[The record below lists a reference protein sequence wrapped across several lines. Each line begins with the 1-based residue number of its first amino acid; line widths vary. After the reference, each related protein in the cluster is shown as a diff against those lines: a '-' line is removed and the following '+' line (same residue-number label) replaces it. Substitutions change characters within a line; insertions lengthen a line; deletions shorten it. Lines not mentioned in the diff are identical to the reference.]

1 MNFELSLKKSF
12 NGFHIDVNLSINE
25 ELLVLFGPS
34 GAGKTLIL
42 RMISGIVRPDEGV
55 VVIGDEKVF
64 DSENHINL
72 PVRDRRIGYL
82 FQDYA
87 LFPHMTVYGNIAYG
101 INHLERPLLQKKVD
115 ELIDVMRLS
124 GLEKRY
130 PHELSGGQKQRCAL
144 ARTLAIEPRVL
155 LLDEPFSALDFQVR
169 EKLRADLLRIHTL
182 YPITTILVTHDLE
195 EAFMLGKK
203 IAVINNGRI
212 EQAGPREEV
221 FYRPRTRSVAKF
233 IGTRNIFDGTV
244 VESDGPQVTI
254 LNEDIGVVRAFVTEG
269 TRLQTGQEVSFC
281 IRPEEV
287 IIIRPDRPLDY
298 RVQDNI
304 IEGEIISI
312 IGKGSTQIMFLKTGG
327 GDTFL
332 KIELP
337 NFVVRKLS
345 LGKGGRIRVSL
356 KKESLW
362 VIP

>member
-1 MNFELSLKKSF
+1 MNLKVRLKKSF
-12 NGFHIDVNLSINE
+12 DGFNLDINLSVKE
-25 ELLVLFGPS
+25 DLLVLFGPS
-34 GAGKTLIL
+34 GAGKSLIL
-42 RMISGIVRPDEGV
+42 KMVSGIVVPDEGIV
-55 VVIGDEKVF
+55 EIGAERVY
-64 DSENHINL
+64 DSQNHIDL
-72 PVRDRRIGYL
+72 PVRNRRIGYL

-87 LFPHMTVYGNIAYG
+87 LFPHKTVYGNIAYG
-101 INHLERPLLQKKVD
+101 INQLERSIVQKKVG

-124 GLEKRY
+124 GLEKRF

-195 EAFMLGKK
+195 EAYMLGKK

-221 FYRPRTRSVAKF
+221 FYKPRTRSVARF
-233 IGTRNIFDGTV
+233 IGTRNIFDGTI
-244 VESDGPQVTI
+244 EGMDGHLVTMR
-254 LNEDIGVVRAFVTEG
+254 NKDIGLVKAFVSEG
-269 TRLQTGQEVSFC
+269 TELQTGQDVSFC

-287 IIIRPDRPLDY
+287 MIIRPDRPLDKK
-298 RVQDNI
+298 VHDNI

-312 IGKGSTQIMFLKTGG
+312 MGKGSTQIMFLKTGG

-332 KIELP
+332 KIEIP
-337 NFVVRKLS
+337 NFVARKLS
-345 LGKGGRIRVSL
+345 LDKGKRIRVSL
-356 KKESLW
+356 KKENLW

>member
-1 MNFELSLKKSF
+1 MSLELSLKKSF
-12 NGFHIDVNLSINE
+12 KGFHINVRLSVE
-25 ELLVLFGPS
+25 EDLLVLFGPS

-42 RMISGIVRPDEGV
+42 KMLSGIVRPDDGE
-55 VVIGDEKVF
+55 VIIGNEKVF
-64 DSENHINL
+64 DSEGHIDL
-72 PVRDRRIGYL
+72 PVRERRIGYL

-87 LFPHMTVYGNIAYG
+87 LFPHMTVNENIAYG
-101 INHLERPLLQKKVD
+101 INHLKHTVIRQKVE

-144 ARTLAIEPRVL
+144 ARTLAIEPKVL

-182 YPITTILVTHDLE
+182 YPISTILVTHDLE
-195 EAFMLGKK
+195 EAFMLGRR
-203 IAVINNGRI
+203 IAVINNGHI

-221 FYRPRTRSVAKF
+221 FYRPETRSVAKF

-244 VESDGPQVTI
+244 VDSDGIHVTV
-254 LNEDIGVVRAFVTEG
+254 LNEDIGILKALVTKGRE
-269 TRLQTGQEVSFC
+269 LEKGQEVSFC

-304 IEGEIISI
+304 IEGEIASI
-312 IGKGSTQIMFLKTGG
+312 TGKGSTQIMFLKTGS
-327 GDTFL
+327 GDTLL

-345 LGKGGRIRVSL
+345 LAKGGRIRVSL

>member
-1 MNFELSLKKSF
+1 MNLKLNLKKYLD
-12 NGFHIDVNLSINE
+12 GFSLNVNLSIQE
-25 ELLVLFGPS
+25 DLMVLFGPS
-34 GAGKTLIL
+34 GAGKSLIL
-42 RMISGIVRPDEGV
+42 KMVSGIVMPDEGFV
-55 VVIGDEKVF
+55 EIGEEKVY
-64 DSENHINL
+64 DSVNRINL
-72 PVRDRRIGYL
+72 PVRSRRIGYL

-87 LFPHMTVYGNIAYG
+87 LFPHMTVYENIAYG
-101 INHLERPLLQKKVD
+101 INQLERSLIQIKVN
-115 ELIDVMRLS
+115 ELIEVMRLT

-212 EQAGPREEV
+212 EQAGPREDV
-221 FYRPRTRSVAKF
+221 FYRPGTRSVARF
-233 IGTRNIFDGTV
+233 IGTRNIFDGTIV
-244 VESDGPQVTI
+244 GVDKHLVTM
-254 LNEDIGVVRAFVTEG
+254 LNKDIGLVKAFVAEG
-269 TRLQTGQEVSFC
+269 TQLQTGQDVSFC

-287 IIIRPDRPLDY
+287 IIIRPDKPLDY
-298 RVQDNI
+298 KVHDNI

-312 IGKGSTQIMFLKTGG
+312 FGKGSTQIMFLKTGT
-327 GDTFL
+327 GDTYL
-332 KIELP
+332 KIEIP
-337 NFVVRKLS
+337 NFVARKLS
-345 LGKGGRIRVSL
+345 LDQGKHIRVSL

>member
-25 ELLVLFGPS
+25 DLLVLFGPS
-34 GAGKTLIL
+34 GAGKTQIL

-55 VVIGDEKVF
+55 VVIGAEKVF

-87 LFPHMTVYGNIAYG
+87 LFPHMTVYENIAYG
-101 INHLERPLLQKKVD
+101 INHLERPIIQKKAD

-233 IGTRNIFDGTV
+233 IGARNIFDGKV
-244 VESDGPQVTI
+244 VESDGPQVAI
-254 LNEDIGVVRAFVTEG
+254 LNEDIGVVRAFLTEG

-312 IGKGSTQIMFLKTGG
+312 IGKGSTQIMFLKTGR

-345 LGKGGRIRVSL
+345 LGRGGRIRVSL

>member
-1 MNFELSLKKSF
+1 MNFDLSLKKSF
-12 NGFHIDVNLSINE
+12 DGFHIDVNLSINE
-25 ELLVLFGPS
+25 GLLVLFGPS
-34 GAGKTLIL
+34 GAGKTQIL
-42 RMISGIVRPDEGV
+42 RMISGITRPDEGFV
-55 VVIGDEKVF
+55 EIGNEKVF
-64 DSENHINL
+64 DSANNINI

-87 LFPHMTVYGNIAYG
+87 LFPHMTVYQNIAYG
-101 INHLERPLLQKKVD
+101 INHLERSLMQIKVD
-115 ELIDVMRLS
+115 ELIEVMRLS

-195 EAFMLGKK
+195 EAFMLGKE
-203 IAVINNGRI
+203 IAVINNGHI

-221 FYRPRTRSVAKF
+221 FYRPKTRSVAKF

-244 VESDGPQVTI
+244 VDSDGSHVTI
-254 LNEDIGVVRAFVTEG
+254 RNQDIGVVRTLVTEG
-269 TRLQTGQEVSFC
+269 TRLEKGQEVSFC

-287 IIIRPDRPLDY
+287 LIIRPDRPLDD
-298 RVQDNI
+298 RVQYNI
-304 IEGEIISI
+304 IEGEIVSI
-312 IGKGSTQIMFLKTGG
+312 TGKGSTQIMFLKTGS
-327 GDTFL
+327 GDTLL

-337 NFVVRKLS
+337 NFVIRKLS
-345 LGKGGRIRVSL
+345 LDKGRRIRVSL

>member
-1 MNFELSLKKSF
+1 MNLKLRLKKSF
-12 NGFHIDVNLSINE
+12 DGFSLEVNLSVQE
-25 ELLVLFGPS
+25 DLLVLFGPS
-34 GAGKTLIL
+34 GAGKSLIL
-42 RMISGIVRPDEGV
+42 KMVSGIVVPDEGV
-55 VVIGDEKVF
+55 VEIGDERVY
-64 DSENHINL
+64 DSENHIDL
-72 PVRDRRIGYL
+72 PVRSRRIGYL

-101 INHLERPLLQKKVD
+101 INQLERSVIQKKVD
-115 ELIDVMRLS
+115 DLIEVMRLS

-144 ARTLAIEPRVL
+144 ARTMAIEPRVL

-221 FYRPRTRSVAKF
+221 FYRPRTRSVARF
-233 IGTRNIFDGTV
+233 IGTRNIFDGTIV
-244 VESDGPQVTI
+244 GLDGRLVTM
-254 LNEDIGVVRAFVTEG
+254 LNKEIGMVKAFMAEG
-269 TRLQTGQEVSFC
+269 TRLQTGQDVSFC

-287 IIIRPDRPLDY
+287 MIIRPDRPLDY
-298 RVQDNI
+298 RVHDNI

-312 IGKGSTQIMFLKTGG
+312 IGKGSTQIMFLRTGS

-332 KIELP
+332 KIEIP
-337 NFVVRKLS
+337 NFVARKLS
-345 LGKGGRIRVSL
+345 LDNGKRIRVSL

>member
-1 MNFELSLKKSF
+1 MNFDLSLKKSF
-12 NGFHIDVNLSINE
+12 DGFHIDVNLSINE
-25 ELLVLFGPS
+25 GLLVLFGPS
-34 GAGKTLIL
+34 GAGKTQIL
-42 RMISGIVRPDEGV
+42 RMISGITRPDEGFV
-55 VVIGDEKVF
+55 EIGNEKVF
-64 DSENHINL
+64 DSANNINI

-87 LFPHMTVYGNIAYG
+87 LFPHMTVYQNIAYG
-101 INHLERPLLQKKVD
+101 INHRERSLVQIKVD
-115 ELIDVMRLS
+115 ELIEVMRLS

-195 EAFMLGKK
+195 EAFMLGKE
-203 IAVINNGRI
+203 IAVINNGHI

-221 FYRPRTRSVAKF
+221 FYRPKTRSVAKF
-233 IGTRNIFDGTV
+233 IGTRNIFDGTIV
-244 VESDGPQVTI
+244 DSDGSHVTI
-254 LNEDIGVVRAFVTEG
+254 LNQDIGVVKTFATEG
-269 TRLQTGQEVSFC
+269 TKLEKGRKVSFC

-287 IIIRPDRPLDY
+287 LIIRPDRPLDH
-298 RVQDNI
+298 RVQYNI
-304 IEGEIISI
+304 IEGEIVSI
-312 IGKGSTQIMFLKTGG
+312 TGKGSTQIMFLKTGS
-327 GDTFL
+327 GDTLL

-337 NFVVRKLS
+337 NFVIRKLS
-345 LGKGGRIRVSL
+345 LDKGRRIRVSL

>member
-1 MNFELSLKKSF
+1 MNFDLSLKKSF
-12 NGFHIDVNLSINE
+12 DGFHIDVNLSINE
-25 ELLVLFGPS
+25 GLLVLFGPS
-34 GAGKTLIL
+34 GAGKTQIL
-42 RMISGIVRPDEGV
+42 RMISGITRPDEGFV
-55 VVIGDEKVF
+55 EIGNEKVF
-64 DSENHINL
+64 DSANNINI

-87 LFPHMTVYGNIAYG
+87 LFPHMTVYQNIAYG
-101 INHLERPLLQKKVD
+101 INHLERPLVQIKVD
-115 ELIDVMRLS
+115 ELIEVMRLS

-195 EAFMLGKK
+195 EAFMLGKE
-203 IAVINNGRI
+203 IAVINNGHI
-212 EQAGPREEV
+212 EQSGPREEV
-221 FYRPRTRSVAKF
+221 FYRPKTRSVAKF

-244 VESDGPQVTI
+244 VDSDGSNVTI
-254 LNEDIGVVRAFVTEG
+254 LNQDIGKVKTFATEG
-269 TRLQTGQEVSFC
+269 TKLEKGQEVSFC

-287 IIIRPDRPLDY
+287 LIIRPDRPLDD
-298 RVQDNI
+298 RVQYNI
-304 IEGEIISI
+304 IEGEIVSI
-312 IGKGSTQIMFLKTGG
+312 TGKGSTQIMFLKTGS
-327 GDTFL
+327 GDTLL

-337 NFVVRKLS
+337 NFVIRKLS
-345 LGKGGRIRVSL
+345 LDKGRRIRVSL

>member
-1 MNFELSLKKSF
+1 MNLKLSLKKSLD
-12 NGFHIDVNLSINE
+12 GFSIDVNLSVHE

-34 GAGKTLIL
+34 GAGKSLIL
-42 RMISGIVRPDEGV
+42 KMVSGIIMPDEGV
-55 VVIGDEKVF
+55 VEIGNERVY
-64 DSENHINL
+64 DSENHIDL
-72 PVRDRRIGYL
+72 PVRNRRIGFL

-101 INHLERPLLQKKVD
+101 INHLKGPMIKEKVD
-115 ELIDVMRLS
+115 ELIAVMRLS

-130 PHELSGGQKQRCAL
+130 PHELSGGQRQRCAL

-221 FYRPRTRSVAKF
+221 FYRPGTRSVAKF
-233 IGTRNIFDGTV
+233 IGTRNIFDGTIV
-244 VESDGPQVTI
+244 GLDGPLVTI
-254 LNEDIGVVRAFVTEG
+254 LNKDIGLVKAFVTEG
-269 TRLQTGQEVSFC
+269 AELQTGQDVSFC

-298 RVQDNI
+298 RVHDNI
-304 IEGEIISI
+304 IEGEITSI
-312 IGKGSTQIMFLKTGG
+312 IGKGSTQIMFLKTGS

-332 KIELP
+332 KIEVP

-345 LGKGGRIRVSL
+345 LGKGRHIRVSL

>member
-12 NGFHIDVNLSINE
+12 NGFHIDVALSINE

-34 GAGKTLIL
+34 GAGKTQIL
-42 RMISGIVRPDEGV
+42 RMISGIVRPDAGV

-64 DSENHINL
+64 DSKNHINL

-87 LFPHMTVYGNIAYG
+87 LFTHMTVYENIAYG
-101 INHLERPLLQKKVD
+101 INHLKRSLLQKKVD

-144 ARTLAIEPRVL
+144 ARTLATEPRVL

-169 EKLRADLLRIHTL
+169 EKLRADLLRIHTI

-233 IGTRNIFDGTV
+233 IGTRNIFDGRV
-244 VESDGPQVTI
+244 VESDGTQVTI

-269 TRLQTGQEVSFC
+269 TRLQTDQELSFC

-287 IIIRPDRPLDY
+287 MIIRPDRPLDY

-304 IEGEIISI
+304 IEGEIMSM
-312 IGKGSTQIMFLKTGG
+312 IGKGSTQIMFLKTGR

-345 LGKGGRIRVSL
+345 LSKGRRIRVSL